1 MSRLM
6 IRLDNKLLDEAVR
19 LSGARTKR
27 EAVEL
32 ALQEF
37 VRRRRLRQVL
47 EHAGKIDLDLTVE
60 QLWQSREQD

>member
-1 MSRLM
+1 M
-6 IRLDNKLLDEAVR
+6 RLDDDLLAEALR

-32 ALQEF
+32 ALREF
-37 VRRRRLRQVL
+37 VRRLRLRRML

-60 QLWQSREQD
+60 ELWSLREQG

>member
-47 EHAGKIDLDLTVE
+47 EHAGKIGRA
-60 QLWQSREQD
+60 SCRERV